1 MAVMWTQL
9 LVFCMFSWVRDVD
22 GFLFDEKPSTSP
34 SGGPLSKDIY
44 HPLAQ
49 SESRAEER
57 QEAQAAKMLVEF
69 RKILNDPAIQGLM
82 KDVQRDKG
90 VLMQMA
96 ASISKQLFDPILAK
110 FGLKG
115 NMLKSAIKQMIKTA
129 ENDEV
134 TQKILQR
141 LHNMLYPEKAKNENA
156 SLADHRIKR
165 KDKMIP
171 PRWRSHPR

>member
-34 SGGPLSKDIY
+34 SGGPLSK
-44 HPLAQ
+44 
-49 SESRAEER
+49 
-57 QEAQAAKMLVEF
+57 AQAAKMLVEF